1 MLLLLPASGQHPQD
15 SKLQYACLPRPSW
28 SRHNLHNDAQVISMM
43 GPCVALKLPESID
56 EQGQRFLSEAELSVS
71 PHHVCVSLICDREDL

>member
-15 SKLQYACLPRPSW
+15 SKLQYACLPRPGW

-43 GPCVALKLPESID
+43 RPCVASKLPASID
-56 EQGQRFLSEAELSVS
+56 EQREQFLSEAELSVS
-71 PHHVCVSLICDREDL
+71 PHHVCVSPIRNREDL